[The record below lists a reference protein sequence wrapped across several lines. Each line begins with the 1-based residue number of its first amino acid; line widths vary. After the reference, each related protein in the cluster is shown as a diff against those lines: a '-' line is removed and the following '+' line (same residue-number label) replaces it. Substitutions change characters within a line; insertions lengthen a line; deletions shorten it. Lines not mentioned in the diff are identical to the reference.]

1 MKQRFETFYAAL
13 ARDLSARTRITLLL
27 LAIPL
32 ALSVTQPLWRFRM
45 VAPQYPEGLT
55 MDVYAYTVTG
65 GHDGADIKEIN
76 ILNHYIGMHHID
88 RATLSDLDWIPF
100 AIGALVVLLLR
111 VAVVGNGRMLVDQLV
126 VTGYVS
132 IFAMARFVYRL
143 WFFGHNLDPDAPV
156 RVAPFTPVILGTQK
170 VANFTTYGYPQLGTV
185 LIGISATGLAIV
197 TLAHV
202 LGTARARKSS
212 PALEPAV
219 VAKPA

>member
-13 ARDLSARTRITLLL
+13 ARQLSPRTRIALLL
-27 LAIPL
+27 LTIPL
-32 ALSVTQPLWRFRM
+32 VLSIAQPLWRFRM

-100 AIGALVVLLLR
+100 ALGALIVLLLR

-126 VTGYVS
+126 ITGYVS
-132 IFAMARFVYRL
+132 LFAMARFVYRL
-143 WFFGHNLDPDAPV
+143 WFFGHNLNPDAPV
-156 RVAPFTPVILGTQK
+156 KVAPFTPVILGTQQ
-170 VANFTTYGYPQLGTV
+170 VANFTTYGYPQLGTI
-185 LIGISATGLAIV
+185 LIGISATGLAVV
-197 TLAHV
+197 TLAHM
-202 LGTARARKSS
+202 LGTARARKAD
-212 PALEPAV
+212 PALAPAA
-219 VAKPA
+219 AKPA